1 MLRTAFF
8 AAATGIATLAFSL
21 VAVVGGLVAAPPRVF
36 DWVHRNWAGLLL
48 RAAGVRLEAAGLE
61 HVPAGEP
68 RILVANHQ
76 SWFDIWGLMA
86 VTPASV
92 RFVAKAELS
101 RIPIFAR
108 ACRAAGHVFI
118 DREDREEALR
128 EIRAA
133 GARMRREGLSLVLFP
148 EGTRSPDGRIRRFK
162 RGAFGLAVETR
173 VPIVPVAIQ
182 GGHAIMGK
190 GRARI
195 QPGTLR
201 LRYAPPIPTD
211 ALEAGDRQALAA
223 RCQEQ
228 IAGML
233 RELDEVPTS

>member
-8 AAATGIATLAFSL
+8 GAATGLATLVFSL
-21 VAVVGGLVAAPPRVF
+21 IAVVGGLVAAPPGLF
-36 DWVHRNWAGLLL
+36 DWVHRTWAGLLL
-48 RAAGVRLEAAGLE
+48 RAAGVRLEATGLE
-61 HVPAGEP
+61 HVPAAEA

-86 VTPASV
+86 ATPASL

-118 DREDREEALR
+118 DRDDRDAALR
-128 EIRAA
+128 AIRAA
-133 GARMRREGLSLVLFP
+133 GSRMRREGLSLVLFP
-148 EGTRSPDGRIRRFK
+148 EGTRSPDGKIRRFK
-162 RGAFGLAVETR
+162 HGAFGLALETR

-182 GGHAIMGK
+182 GGHKIMGK
-190 GRARI
+190 GRVRVRA
-195 QPGTLR
+195 GTLR
-201 LRYAPPIPTD
+201 LRYARPIPTVD
-211 ALEAGDRQALAA
+211 LGAGDRHVLAA

-233 RELDEVPTS
+233 RELDAP